1 MAGEEN
7 LIPLNQRTK
16 EEQREIASKG
26 GKASVEA
33 RRRKKTMRENLEIL
47 LSLPLKGGKNDSIED
62 AEDLQSFSNANM
74 TVEQALIMAQIKKAA
89 KGDLD
94 AFEAIR
100 DLIGEK
106 VTKSEV
112 SVQNSGSPYEGLTTE
127 ELKKLIY
134 DDKG

>member
-1 MAGEEN
+1 MAGEDN

-47 LSLPLKGGKNDSIED
+47 LSLPLKGGKSDNIED

>member
-1 MAGEEN
+1 MAGKDN
-7 LIPLNQRTK
+7 LIPMNQRTE

-47 LSLPLKGGKNDSIED
+47 LALPLQGGKSADIEK
-62 AEDLQSFSNANM
+62 AKDLKSFSNANM

-106 VTKSEV
+106 VSKTEV
-112 SVQNSGSPYEGLTTE
+112 SVQNNSNPYEGLTTE
-127 ELKKLIY
+127 ELKKLI
-134 DDKG
+134 GEE